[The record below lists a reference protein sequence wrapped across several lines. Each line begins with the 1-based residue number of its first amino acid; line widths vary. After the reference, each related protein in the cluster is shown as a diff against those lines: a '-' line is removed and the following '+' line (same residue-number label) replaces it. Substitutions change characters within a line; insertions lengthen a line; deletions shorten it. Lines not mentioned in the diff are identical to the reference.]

1 MYWQPAASDDSSTG
15 AADAI
20 AAAPPKALAKVAA
33 TAADANIE
41 RSTTI
46 GIV

>member
-1 MYWQPAASDDSSTG
+1 MYWQPAASDVASTG
-15 AADAI
+15 AADAV
-20 AAAPPKALAKVAA
+20 AAAPPKAVAKVAT